1 MVRLL
6 HSNTPWV
13 YEKDQCSD
21 NSNIPYADHYTLP
34 YHGDLV
40 RLQGTD
46 PGHSGYYTTTVVQG
60 IVMDTPPEVEHRTNF
75 KYYGDTK
82 DTMCVYEDNWMQFKW
97 EVIDQLLPIYD
108 HADDWNSGVGL
119 DKEIVD
125 QTEWDSWHK
134 TPYLD
139 VDLGYECMFEDDDD
153 IDDPRR
159 YQNQV

>member
-1 MVRLL
+1 MVKLL
-6 HSNTPWV
+6 QSDTPNV
-13 YEKDQCSD
+13 YEKDQHGE
-21 NSNIPYADHYTLP
+21 NSMIPYADHYSMKN
-34 YHGDLV
+34 GDFV

-108 HADDWNSGVGL
+108 DSDDWNSEVGL

-125 QTEWDSWHK
+125 QTKWDSWYK
-134 TPYLD
+134 DD
-139 VDLGYECMFEDDDD
+139 VWFDLL
-153 IDDPRR
+153 
-159 YQNQV
+159 